1 MGKIVEVR
9 IVLDDTVPEYM
20 AGIIR
25 CGSVRSYD
33 NNGKQCVDH
42 KELVDNAEY
51 RSEAEM
57 IFAVSRRLK
66 FHSSIISIT
75 K

>member
-9 IVLDDTVPEYM
+9 IELDDTMPDYM

-33 NNGKQCVDH
+33 KNGKLCVDH

-51 RSEAEM
+51 RTEAEM
-57 IFAVSRRLK
+57 IHAVAKRLK